1 MFGLSGRYCPQL
13 HTIEAALAHV
23 RPLFTK
29 FMVQVVCEYE
39 LHGNNNIQNDY
50 LINVEEL

>member
-1 MFGLSGRYCPQL
+1 
-13 HTIEAALAHV
+13 
-23 RPLFTK
+23 
-29 FMVQVVCEYE
+29 VVCEYE